1 MHLVNARYMMTTR
14 TGKIHCSACGSDV
27 EISSR
32 TYGGLPR
39 LVCTMQTCV
48 NSEIAWDMEDS
59 ND

>member
-1 MHLVNARYMMTTR
+1 MTYPIR

-27 EISSR
+27 GISSR

-48 NSEIAWDMEDS
+48 NSEIAWDMEDI